1 MQKFMSQILLSYLSY
16 DHVSNA
22 YVGMKFDDFVF
33 ENQCSSNEVPK
44 GKVTKKSVDVL
55 RVGTTCIG
63 HM

>member
-1 MQKFMSQILLSYLSY
+1 
-16 DHVSNA
+16 VSNA